1 APRGVPQIEVAFDID
16 ANGIMH
22 VTAKDLG
29 TGKEQKMTV
38 TGGSSLPKDDID
50 RMVREAERHAEE
62 DHRRREAA
70 ESRNQGEQLVYQTE
84 KFLKDNEDK
93 VPGDVKTEVET
104 ALSELKEKLK
114 GEDTAEIRTATEK
127 VAAVSQKL
135 GQAMYAKAQAEGAP
149 GSGTTAGEQ
158 SKAEDGTKAEDEVVD
173 AEIVDDDKR
182 EGSAG

>member
-1 APRGVPQIEVAFDID
+1 
-16 ANGIMH
+16 MH

-38 TGGSSLPKDDID
+38 TGGSSLAKDEVD
-50 RMVREAERHAEE
+50 RMRQEAEQYAEE

-93 VPGDVKTEVET
+93 VPAEVKTEVET
-104 ALSELKEKLK
+104 AVAELKEKLK

-135 GQAMYAKAQAEGAP
+135 GQAMYADAQAAQGA
-149 GSGTTAGEQ
+149 AGAAAGDGQ
-158 SKAEDGTKAEDEVVD
+158 HQAKPEDDVVD
-173 AEIVDDDKR
+173 AEIVDDEKPK
-182 EGSAG
+182 GGAA